1 MGLCTNQTCVCPS
14 DFSADQNYSCVPKQV
29 SEGTISLPSACT
41 ATESMLTRLFL
52 LPDEF
57 FFENSS
63 GYCYLLDY
71 NMGGFMLNSDVQGG
85 PLGYLKAILNISQV
99 STEQEKHSFPISAL
113 VVIILLSG
121 LFMLITIVVVVVVVI
136 RWLRKK
142 RPTGVNLDRW
152 DSSSSAEIKMISIP
166 GLPRRF
172 NIEELVAA
180 TENFK
185 AQIGSGGFGTVYKGT
200 VLDNTVVAVKKITSL
215 GDRGKMEF
223 CAETATIGSI
233 HHANLVKLR
242 EWPKRYEIALGMAR
256 GLAYLHSGCKPKIIH
271 CDIKPEN
278 ILLNDDMQ
286 VKISDFGLAKLLY
299 DEKSELLTT
308 LRGTR
313 GYLAPEW
320 LTSRGITD
328 KTDVYSYGMVLF
340 ELVRGSRNCMFQS
353 SGNENGEGNG
363 QSFSST
369 SSELQVIYF
378 PLIVLHMHKLKRYM
392 ELADRR
398 LEGHVRSEEFEK
410 LVRVAL
416 CCVHIVP
423 TLRPC
428 MSNVVAMLEGRLP
441 VGEPRIEALEYL
453 QIYGGKLNE
462 ASRKQRGRGS
472 VVEEEV
478 ISLMAE
484 ELTYL

>member
-1 MGLCTNQTCVCPS
+1 MV
-14 DFSADQNYSCVPKQV
+14 A
-29 SEGTISLPSACT
+29 
-41 ATESMLTRLFL
+41 
-52 LPDEF
+52 
-57 FFENSS
+57 
-63 GYCYLLDY
+63 
-71 NMGGFMLNSDVQGG
+71 
-85 PLGYLKAILNISQV
+85 
-99 STEQEKHSFPISAL
+99 
-113 VVIILLSG
+113 
-121 LFMLITIVVVVVVVI
+121 VVVVVVI

-152 DSSSSAEIKMISIP
+152 DSSSSAEMEMISIP

-215 GDRGKMEF
+215 GDRGKMEL

-242 EWPKRYEIALGMAR
+242 GFCTHGKQCCLIYEYMNRGSLEKILFGNGLVLEWPKRYEIALGMAR
-256 GLAYLHSGCKPKIIH
+256 GLAYLHSGCEPKIIH

-353 SGNENGEGNG
+353 SGNENGEGN
-363 QSFSST
+363 
-369 SSELQVIYF
+369 V
-378 PLIVLHMHKLKRYM
+378 HKLKRY
-392 ELADRR
+392 
-398 LEGHVRSEEFEK
+398 
-410 LVRVAL
+410 
-416 CCVHIVP
+416 
-423 TLRPC
+423 T
-428 MSNVVAMLEGRLP
+428 
-441 VGEPRIEALEYL
+441 
-453 QIYGGKLNE
+453 
-462 ASRKQRGRGS
+462 
-472 VVEEEV
+472 
-478 ISLMAE
+478 
-484 ELTYL
+484 